1 MVNDNYE
8 KTKKIL
14 SFSRTKVDKAGRS
27 FRKKLHQSPSESEE
41 SVEIIQSFRAAHL
54 YPLQIIKNLVWKHVR
69 KIGLLDSAIVVR
81 RLKRLPTIIDK
92 LQRKTLDGETD
103 NGLSLLRMHDIGG
116 CRVIVDNMHDLRLLN
131 KSLDASRTQH
141 SCKIY
146 DYIEQPK
153 LSGYRGIHR
162 VYKSY
167 GNIKEHDYKGYNIEV
182 QTRTK
187 LQHLWATTVEVIDV
201 IDNETL
207 KTRPDGASEDWKRL
221 LVIMSKF
228 FAVDEG
234 GGVMSKVDENL
245 YKVELIDLNSK
256 LSMYTKLK
264 SFSSALSVNSIK
276 STSVGSAYTL
286 LCVDERTGK
295 GTAESFTK
303 AKERDALTKYSELE
317 KDEKN
322 NVLLIAGS
330 DIKSIEKAYPN
341 YIIDTSEFLRR
352 FSEIVFS

>member
-1 MVNDNYE
+1 MK
-8 KTKKIL
+8 KTKKPL
-14 SFSRTKVDKAGRS
+14 SFSRTKVDKAGRN
-27 FRKKLHQSPSESEE
+27 FRKGLHQCPTDFDLD
-41 SVEIIQSFRAAHL
+41 VEIIQSFRAAHL

-69 KIGLLDSAIVVR
+69 KLDLLTSAIVVR

-116 CRVIVDNMHDLRLLN
+116 CRVIVENMADLLLLN
-131 KSLDASRTQH
+131 ESLDGSKTQH
-141 SCKIY
+141 SCRIY
-146 DYIEQPK
+146 NYIERPK
-153 LSGYRGIHR
+153 PSGYRGIHR

-167 GNIKEHDYKGYNIEV
+167 DNISTHDYKGYNIEV
-182 QTRTK
+182 QIRTK

-207 KTRPDGASEDWKRL
+207 KTRPDGASEEWKRL
-221 LVIMSKF
+221 LVIMSMF

-234 GGVMSKVDENL
+234 VGIMTSSEEAD
-245 YKVELIDLNSK
+245 YKQELISLNTK

-264 SFSSALSVNSIK
+264 SFSSALSVKSIK
-276 STSVGSAYTL
+276 NTSATSAYTL
-286 LCVDERTGK
+286 LCVDVKTGD
-295 GTAESFTK
+295 GTSESFSK
-303 AKERDALTKYSELE
+303 AKEKEALTKYSELE
-317 KDEKN
+317 KDGTK